1 MLYEVRNTTVKNFL
15 LGARMSS
22 RRSSLTT
29 PYRLLRGHV
38 VFTLRAILKQIDVI
52 AEGGTE
58 SIFDEPEIAAL

>member
-1 MLYEVRNTTVKNFL
+1 
-15 LGARMSS
+15 MSS